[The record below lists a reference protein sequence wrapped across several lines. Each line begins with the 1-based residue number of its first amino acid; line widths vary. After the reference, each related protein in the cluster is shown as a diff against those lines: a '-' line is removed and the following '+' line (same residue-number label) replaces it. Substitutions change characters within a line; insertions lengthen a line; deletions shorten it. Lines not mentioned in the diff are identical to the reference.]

1 MRSNGKFSRC
11 VFLSLVGLSLF
22 SCDNSERLNEAKINM
37 GFTDNYYR
45 EILNDSKKQ
54 IFHQFSD
61 VNDFNS
67 FFHDENKIELHDQNT
82 LKDYNSEFFMNNS
95 VALLIMIDTSSNVL
109 DQVTFDKDSLCV
121 NYFFTLYNPSKA
133 DIGIRPLI
141 HVVPTTQKIDYKVD
155 TKIKSLE

>member
-1 MRSNGKFSRC
+1 MRSNGKFGRC

-45 EILNDSKKQ
+45 EILSDSKKQ
-54 IFHQFSD
+54 LFHQFSD

-67 FFHDENKIELHDQNT
+67 FFHDENKIELDDQNA

-121 NYFFTLYNPSKA
+121 NYFFTLYNPSKT

>member
-1 MRSNGKFSRC
+1 MHFNGKFIKS

-22 SCDNSERLNEAKINM
+22 SCDNSEKLKETKFNM
-37 GFTDNYYR
+37 FFTDNYVK
-45 EILNDSKKQ
+45 EILNDDKKQ
-54 IFHQFSD
+54 LFHQFSD

-67 FFHDENKIELHDQNT
+67 FFHDESKVELHDQNA
-82 LKDYNSEFFMNNS
+82 LKDYNSDFFMNNS

-109 DQVTFDKDSLCV
+109 YQTTFDKDSLCV

-133 DIGIRPLI
+133 DIGIRALI
-141 HVVPTTQKIDYKVD
+141 HVVPTAQKIDYKIN

>member
-1 MRSNGKFSRC
+1 MKSDTVLINLDIKIINTLLDKYERSR
-11 VFLSLVGLSLF
+11 
-22 SCDNSERLNEAKINM
+22 I
-37 GFTDNYYR
+37 
-45 EILNDSKKQ
+45 
-54 IFHQFSD
+54 
-61 VNDFNS
+61 
-67 FFHDENKIELHDQNT
+67 FHDENKIELHDQNT

-155 TKIKSLE
+155 TKIKFE